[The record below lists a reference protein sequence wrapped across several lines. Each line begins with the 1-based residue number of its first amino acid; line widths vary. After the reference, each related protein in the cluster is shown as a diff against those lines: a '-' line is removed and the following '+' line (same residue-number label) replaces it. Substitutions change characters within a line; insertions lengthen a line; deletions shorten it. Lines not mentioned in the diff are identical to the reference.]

1 MSVKEKL
8 EADLKTTIDYINNH
22 KEKDAIIDWFVVGPP
37 ASTGFSYCSYDTQFK
52 KDMRKLVL
60 DMGWDSSGF
69 GIFMRNIQV
78 VLRKK

>member
-1 MSVKEKL
+1 MSVWEQL

-22 KEKDAIIDWFVVGPP
+22 KEKDAIINWFVVGPP
-37 ASTGFSYCSYDTQFK
+37 KDTGFSYCDYDTQFK
-52 KDMRKLVL
+52 KDIQKLVL